1 MSYHYP
7 IRPVVGTFIGSIS
20 SGVVDQIGL
29 VGSIAEGKITGSISG
44 GVLNQVGS
52 IVTSGTIPIS
62 IDDYKKSIPV
72 LPTSYYST
80 PHSGATLT
88 GAAGTVSGLSG
99 SVDLTGIDYPSIAAL
114 LNIQGP
120 FTGSIKFILSE
131 IEPQTKAEV
140 GSLAESS
147 WMDSP
152 STMLL
157 PIDPFRSTEA
167 RLGWYV
173 AYGTL
178 TGTIAGVYTTIIGKR
193 L

>member
-7 IRPVVGTFIGSIS
+7 IRPVVGTFVGSIS
-20 SGVVDQIGL
+20 SGI
-29 VGSIAEGKITGSISG
+29 
-44 GVLNQVGS
+44 LNQVGS
-52 IVTSGTIPIS
+52 IVTAGTIPIS

-88 GAAGTVSGLSG
+88 GAAGTISGLSG
-99 SVDLTGIDYPSIAAL
+99 SVDLTGIDYPSIVAL
-114 LNIQGP
+114 LNVQGP
-120 FTGSIKFILSE
+120 FTGSIKFTLGE
-131 IEPQTKAEV
+131 VEPQTKAEV

-147 WMDSP
+147 WIDSP
-152 STMLL
+152 SALLL

-178 TGTIAGVYTTIIGKR
+178 TGTIAGVYTTIIGKGI
-193 L
+193 